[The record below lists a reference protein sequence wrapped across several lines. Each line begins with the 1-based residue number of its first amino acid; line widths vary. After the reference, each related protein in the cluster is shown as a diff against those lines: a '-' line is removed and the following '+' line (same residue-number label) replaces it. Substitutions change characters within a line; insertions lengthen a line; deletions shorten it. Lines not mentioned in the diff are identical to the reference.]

1 MVAGGFRAGVIHAR
15 AMLPLAGCLLLFVAS
30 GRAAELTDT
39 IDAARLDQPLLARAI
54 FDETNRVRVE
64 LGRKPFAREQ
74 KLDEAADT
82 QANIGALFR
91 PPSHTNPFPLIATPE
106 DRVRFAGLDP
116 LRVSENIALLS
127 IYDVPR
133 NTTVYW
139 LKNDSTLRD
148 SRTGGPVR
156 LHTYASFAKAIVSE
170 WMNSPGHRA
179 NIVDERL
186 RYLGC
191 AVRAS
196 KSKDD
201 MDMIFAVQAF
211 FTPRRKNALA
221 QSQPPPANDGP
232 LRIPGGY

>member
-1 MVAGGFRAGVIHAR
+1 MIHAR
-15 AMLPLAGCLLLFVAS
+15 AILPLAGLLLFVAS
-30 GRAAELTDT
+30 GWAAELTDP
-39 IDAARLDQPLLARAI
+39 IDAARLDQALLARAI
-54 FDETNRVRVE
+54 FDETNRVRVQ
-64 LGRKPFAREQ
+64 LGRKPFAREP

-91 PPSHTNPFPLIATPE
+91 PPSHTNPFPLIATPA

-133 NTTVYW
+133 NTSVYW

-156 LHTYASFAKAIVSE
+156 LHTYASFAKAIVGE

-179 NIVDERL
+179 NIVDEKL

-211 FTPRRKNALA
+211 FTPRRKNAFA
-221 QSQPPPANDGP
+221 QTGRAPSSDAATR
-232 LRIPGGY
+232 LRGGY